1 MLPRT
6 GSIAKAAACADA
18 ARAIFDAAPEH
29 QLLDVLQSAPVID
42 LRAQFLRHLR
52 SVPAKGVRFYPDGL
66 VALTYRY
73 QQVSMNAHPA
83 DFGASCPRTA
93 RFVLEYRDRDL
104 RFAPLDG
111 ACTTRLSFGSVRRL
125 QRRVVDEPEAD
136 TCTQQDRSYVHAK
149 TRQCASRLVQLRQLE
164 QELSKKP
171 SAAGSRAL
179 LDSRRAY
186 AEAQAQLV
194 CSRADPDPRVRNAM
208 RRLFALGTLA
218 VNMQLLR
225 EHLGPWVSEVHVW
238 PESPRPTVLRV
249 MPGWYCLRECVAGNR
264 AALRRLKLYLLTLYP
279 REHTMA
285 KLRTFVPERVGP
297 SADPRLQNLRLAD
310 YIDATLASAL
320 ADARVTRGPSPPPS
334 PMRTGRRRT
343 ARPQSARA

>member
-136 TCTQQDRSYVHAK
+136 TCTQQDRSYVHAN
-149 TRQCASRLVQLRQLE
+149 AHSSRRPRTQ
-164 QELSKKP
+164 
-171 SAAGSRAL
+171 SAAVPPAPT
-179 LDSRRAY
+179 
-186 AEAQAQLV
+186 QATV
-194 CSRADPDPRVRNAM
+194 STS
-208 RRLFALGTLA
+208 FATI
-218 VNMQLLR
+218 R
-225 EHLGPWVSEVHVW
+225 IS
-238 PESPRPTVLRV
+238 T
-249 MPGWYCLRECVAGNR
+249 
-264 AALRRLKLYLLTLYP
+264 AA
-279 REHTMA
+279 
-285 KLRTFVPERVGP
+285 
-297 SADPRLQNLRLAD
+297 
-310 YIDATLASAL
+310 
-320 ADARVTRGPSPPPS
+320 
-334 PMRTGRRRT
+334 TGRLLLKK
-343 ARPQSARA
+343 S